1 MYFLQ
6 VCFASLKGIIA
17 QVFNNLQG
25 NFNVRYDAQKRY
37 IKKSNQSGKNTKFW
51 NVYIVEK
58 VHYKMVVMI
67 AIMDSSIILYYHKSL

>member
-1 MYFLQ
+1 MWGMMT
-6 VCFASLKGIIA
+6 K
-17 QVFNNLQG
+17 
-25 NFNVRYDAQKRY
+25 KRY